1 MEQTASNLIDPE
13 SGPWTLFWDMH
24 SGGGNKLPWEKIYI
38 QEIPGIED
46 SAILKFEQLFN
57 RDPYNVTCRC
67 CGSDYSVDSHP
78 TLREASGHHRNCAY
92 DVEKRTYVERKGS
105 WGEYIPFEEYIKK
118 PYTIFIHASQEKL
131 TEEQARAV
139 EEHWYGKRR

>member
-67 CGSDYSVDSHP
+67 CGSDYAMESYTS
-78 TLREASGHHRNCAY
+78 TREASGYHRNCAY
-92 DVEKRTYVERKGS
+92 DVEERTYHERKGS
-105 WGEYIPFEEYIKK
+105 WGEYLKK
-118 PYTIFIHASQEKL
+118 PTVLCIPASQVKL
-131 TEEQARAV
+131 TEEQAQAV
-139 EEHWYGKRR
+139 KEHRYGKRR